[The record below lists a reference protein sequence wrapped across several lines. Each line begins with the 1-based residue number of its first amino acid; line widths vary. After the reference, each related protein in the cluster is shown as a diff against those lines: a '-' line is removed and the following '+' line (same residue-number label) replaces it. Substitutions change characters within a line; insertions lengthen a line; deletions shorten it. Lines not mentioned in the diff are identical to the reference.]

1 MRMRRKIL
9 PCLAGLL
16 LLLGLCGAAL
26 SAGAED
32 VASVSMPEVVR
43 GYSEC
48 SIKLVSPGDG
58 EAEMHLYDAL
68 NNPWLIRREQI
79 TSGENTIIWDGLA
92 ANQERLFAGPYHFD
106 IFLHLKDGRE
116 MKVTAKFQVN
126 ATVPT
131 LMIAIPSSD
140 ILYLDHSEK
149 WFIECCVSV
158 ECLVEIRIRDQNG
171 KQIHALD
178 TVISNEDGEMIRW
191 AGMIDARNRIE
202 PGNYTVSCR
211 SSENP
216 SYEHVFPLKV
226 EEKNPLSREVTV
238 TGPVLPERGMSDE
251 EIWEIMMKPSVVIN
265 ANGSKRRFD
274 LHAAPKTASK
284 AVASLRCALQGLE
297 ILEINGPWARLVAWD
312 HRDGHRAEGYF
323 LVKKLTVEAPN
334 PHYGLLVDKRDQT
347 MTVFQDGKRIGTI
360 PVSTGKV
367 VGYEKYRETPAG
379 AFLTDVR
386 IGPNFA
392 QDGLRYEYP
401 LRYDVGNIIH
411 GLGYTRQGRVRDYS
425 QTLPYLG
432 QKASHGC
439 IRVSSFL
446 EEGEFLNVYWLWTH
460 LPYHTRVIVLDDA
473 EPAA

>member
-1 MRMRRKIL
+1 MKRKIL
-9 PCLAGLL
+9 TGWAGLSLL
-16 LLLGLCGAAL
+16 LLCLCVFIL
-26 SAGAED
+26 SAGAEET
-32 VASVSMPEVVR
+32 VSVYMPEVVR
-43 GYSEC
+43 GYTEC
-48 SIKLVSPGDG
+48 QIKLVSPGEG

-68 NNPWLIRREQI
+68 NNPWLIRREPV
-79 TSGENTIIWDGLA
+79 TAGENTIIWDGLA

-106 IFLHLKDGRE
+106 IFLHLKDGQER
-116 MKVTAKFQVN
+116 KVTAKFQVN

-158 ECLVEIRIRDQNG
+158 ECLVEIRILDQDG

-178 TVISNEDGEMIRW
+178 TFISKEEGEMIRW
-191 AGMIDARNRIE
+191 AGMIDAKHRIG
-202 PGNYTVSCR
+202 PGEYTVSCR
-211 SSENP
+211 SRENP
-216 SYEHVFPLKV
+216 SYEHTFPLKV
-226 EEKNPLSREVTV
+226 VETDPRSREVTV
-238 TGPVLPERGMSDE
+238 TGPMMPERGMSDE

-274 LHAAPKTASK
+274 LYAVPKTSSK

-297 ILEINGPWARLVAWD
+297 IQEIDGAWARLIAWD
-312 HRDGHRAEGYF
+312 HRDGHKAEGYY
-323 LVKKLTVEAPN
+323 LVKKLTVEFPN
-334 PHYGLLVDKRDQT
+334 PHYGLLIDKRDQT

-401 LRYDVGNIIH
+401 LRYDGGYIIH
-411 GLGYTRQGRVRDYS
+411 GLGYKRQGRVRDYS

-439 IRVSSFL
+439 VRVGSFL
-446 EEGEFLNVYWLWTH
+446 EEGEFLNIYWLWTH
-460 LPYHTRVIVLDDA
+460 LPYHTRVIILDDQ
-473 EPAA
+473 EN

>member
-1 MRMRRKIL
+1 MKKGIRTGFA
-9 PCLAGLL
+9 AGLAL
-16 LLLGLCGAAL
+16 LLICAA
-26 SAGAED
+26 AFACFAAAED
-32 VASVSMPEVVR
+32 VASVSMPDTVR
-43 GYSEC
+43 GFTEC
-48 SIKLVSPGDG
+48 QIKIVSPGEG

-68 NNPWLIRREQI
+68 NNPWLIRREKVAA
-79 TSGENTIIWDGLA
+79 GENTIIWDGLA

-116 MKVTAKFQVN
+116 TKLTAKFTVN

-140 ILYLDHSEK
+140 TLWLDHSEK
-149 WFIECCVSV
+149 WFIECCVTV
-158 ECLVEIRIRDQNG
+158 ECLVEIRIYDKDGN
-171 KQIHALD
+171 KVHALD
-178 TVISNEDGEMIRW
+178 QVISDPQGEVIRW
-191 AGMIDARNRIE
+191 AGMIDGRTRIQ
-202 PGNYTVSCR
+202 PGEYTVSCR
-211 SSENP
+211 SRENP
-216 SYEHVFPLKV
+216 SYEITFPLKV
-226 EEKNPLSREVTV
+226 AETNPLSREVTV

-274 LHAAPKTASK
+274 LHAAPKTASRS
-284 AVASLRCALQGLE
+284 VASLRCALQGLE
-297 ILEINGPWARLVAWD
+297 ILEIDGPWARLVAWD
-312 HRDGHRAEGYF
+312 HSDGHKAEGYF

-347 MTVFQDGKRIGTI
+347 MTVFHEGKRIGTI

-386 IGPNFA
+386 MGPDFA

-401 LRYDVGNIIH
+401 LRYDGGNIIH
-411 GLGYTRQGRVRDYS
+411 GLGYFRQGRTRDYS
-425 QTLPYLG
+425 KTLPYLG

-439 IRVSSFL
+439 VRVSSFL
-446 EEGEFLNVYWLWTH
+446 KEGEFLNIYWLWTH
-460 LPYHTRVIVLDDA
+460 LPYHTRVIILDDKD
-473 EPAA
+473 

>member
-1 MRMRRKIL
+1 MKRKMN
-9 PCLAGLL
+9 PGLACGLL
-16 LLLGLCGAAL
+16 LLLFCLAA
-26 SAGAED
+26 AVFPAAAED
-32 VASVSMPEVVR
+32 VASVSMPDVVR
-43 GYSEC
+43 GFTEC
-48 SIKLVSPGDG
+48 QIKIVSPGEG

-68 NNPWLIRREQI
+68 NNPWLIRREPVKA
-79 TSGENTIIWDGLA
+79 GENIIIWDGLA
-92 ANQERLFAGPYHFD
+92 ANRERLFAGPYHFD

-116 MKVTAKFQVN
+116 LKVTSKFKIN

-140 ILYLDHSEK
+140 TLWLDHSEK
-149 WFIECCVSV
+149 WFIECCVTV
-158 ECLVEIRIRDQNG
+158 ECLVEIRIYDQNG
-171 KQIHALD
+171 KKVHALD
-178 TVISNEDGEMIRW
+178 KVISDPQGEVIRW
-191 AGMIDARNRIE
+191 AGMIDGKTRIQ
-202 PGNYTVSCR
+202 PGEYTVTCR
-211 SSENP
+211 SRENP
-216 SYEHVFPLKV
+216 SYEITFPLKV
-226 EEKNPLSREVTV
+226 AETNPLSREVTV
-238 TGPVLPERGMSDE
+238 TGPVLPERGMSDA

-274 LHAAPKTASK
+274 LHAAPKTASR

-297 ILEINGPWARLVAWD
+297 ILEIDGPWARLVAWD
-312 HRDGHRAEGYF
+312 HTDGHKAEGYF

-347 MTVFQDGKRIGTI
+347 MTVFHDGKRIGTI

-386 IGPNFA
+386 LGPDFA

-401 LRYDVGNIIH
+401 LRYDGGNIIH
-411 GLGYTRQGRVRDYS
+411 GLGYFRQGRTRDYS
-425 QTLPYLG
+425 KTLPYLG

-446 EEGEFLNVYWLWTH
+446 EEGEFLNIYWLWTH
-460 LPYHTRVIVLDDA
+460 LPYHTRVIILDDA
-473 EPAA
+473 DGAA